1 MLTKLH
7 MVYNKTMSDIDY
19 AALSTEL
26 DGILDKLQSEQLD
39 VNEAIELY
47 ERGMRLTKDMEAY
60 LKTAENKIKKVKAS
74 FNQSE

>member
-1 MLTKLH
+1 